1 MSRYRCPGRVNLMGD
16 HIDYHQGEVLPM
28 AIEQGIELQISS
40 AESIL
45 LQSDGQS
52 EIYRGEA
59 TDEMEADVQRG
70 WINYPLGVISRFRE
84 IYGLPAGFSLHY
96 RSDLP
101 QGAGLSSSAA
111 MEIVTWYG
119 LCDFF
124 GIAFLPEEAILQCQ
138 QVENHYVG
146 VPCGVMDQAAVT
158 LCQKDH
164 ALLLQCRSLQ
174 HDYIPLM
181 TGNIHWVILH
191 TQKPREL
198 IHSAYAERKQESDQ
212 AFALIKEKKPQSLSL
227 SQCVLDDLRHI
238 SDPELRNR
246 ARHVITEQWR
256 VRESARVLQL
266 GDVQTFGRLMNASH
280 RSLCND
286 YAVSG
291 IELDTLTEA
300 AAEHPGCLGTRMTGA
315 GMGGCA
321 IALVREESLES
332 FIDAVSKAYETTI
345 GYAPKIWTTQAT
357 GGVAKIN

>member
-1 MSRYRCPGRVNLMGD
+1 MSRYRCPGRINLMGD
-16 HIDYHQGEVLPM
+16 HIDYHQGDVLPM
-28 AIEQGIELQISS
+28 AIQQGIEVHLSA
-40 AESIL
+40 AESII

-52 EIYRGEA
+52 EIYRGER

-70 WINYPLGVISRFRE
+70 WINYPLGVISRFRDL
-84 IYGLPAGFSLHY
+84 YGLPAGFSLHY
-96 RSDLP
+96 QSNLP

-111 MEIVTWYG
+111 IEIVTWYA

-124 GIAFLPEEAILQCQ
+124 GNAFHPKEAIKQCQ
-138 QVENHYVG
+138 QVENQYVG

-164 ALLLQCRSLQ
+164 ALLLQCDSLQ
-174 HDYIPLM
+174 HNFIPLM

-191 TQKPREL
+191 TQKPRAL
-198 IHSAYAERKQESDQ
+198 IHSAYAARKQESDE
-212 AFALIKEKKPQSLSL
+212 AFALISEKKEDRTSL
-227 SQCVLDDLRHI
+227 SQCVLDDLRFI
-238 SDPELRNR
+238 TNPDLRNR

-266 GDVQTFGRLMNASH
+266 GDLQTFGRLMNASH
-280 RSLCND
+280 RSLRND

-291 IELDTLTEA
+291 IELDTLIEA
-300 AAEHPGCLGTRMTGA
+300 AEEHPGCLGARMTGA

-332 FIDAVSKAYETTI
+332 FVEAVSKTYETAI
-345 GYAPKIWTTQAT
+345 GYAPRIWTTEAT
-357 GGVAKIN
+357 GGVSTIN